1 MAKFKF
7 FAILAALCFG
17 LNLSASEIEG
27 RWSIVSVTAQGQ
39 TFKTAGQKCL
49 EDSFIEVSGDN
60 ARLSL
65 SSAGGSSCE
74 KAEQNFALKRL
85 GGGRYSLGGG
95 ELRLNNG
102 SLEYKQG
109 TGGGEIVFTFKKDE
123 VNLAGIVNGAV
134 NQASL
139 GGSNLSEIE
148 GRWELVSLKA
158 QGQSFKVA
166 GQKCFGDS
174 FFEISGDEATV
185 GIVGV
190 NPDGS
195 CNKSAGKSGYES
207 LGGGKYARS
216 AKGLGEFW
224 LRDGML
230 EYKQVADGQ
239 EILFVFKKSAA
250 QAGSSANSAQTKSSS
265 NLSKPAKDP
274 SVKHSSAGAS
284 KKGSGVFGGTK
295 FNMLL
300 NTSEDYS
307 FYLRDDGTYA
317 SRLEKS
323 DWRTRIDGTYKVKDG
338 ILTITS
344 NDDYDTSY
352 YCENDDCTF
361 LWNSIGTGYYMF
373 QAQISSQM
381 PKECFSFRKDSS
393 SSLHGW
399 SGGSDTVSVGVSGYY
414 CFDGKGRFNSGGS
427 SYATATSG
435 TAGGGIGGG
444 SSKSRSDEGSY
455 TLDQGELTLKYD
467 DGTVV
472 RHSFFYTQPRSK
484 DNKAMAIIDGE
495 VYR

>member
-7 FAILAALCFG
+7 FAILAALCLG

-49 EDSFIEVSGDN
+49 EDSFIEASGDN

-65 SSAGGSSCE
+65 SSAGGKSCE
-74 KAEQNFALKRL
+74 KAEHDFALKSL
-85 GGGRYSLGGG
+85 GGGRYSLGGA

-109 TGGGEIVFTFKKDE
+109 TDGQGIVFTFKKDE

-166 GQKCFGDS
+166 GQKCFSDS

-190 NPDGS
+190 NTDGS

-207 LGGGKYARS
+207 LGGGKYALS

-224 LRDGML
+224 L
-230 EYKQVADGQ
+230 K
-239 EILFVFKKSAA
+239 
-250 QAGSSANSAQTKSSS
+250 
-265 NLSKPAKDP
+265 
-274 SVKHSSAGAS
+274 
-284 KKGSGVFGGTK
+284 VFGGTK
-295 FNMLL
+295 FNMLQ

-317 SRLEKS
+317 SRLEKP

-393 SSLHGW
+393 SSLYGW

-414 CFDGKGRFNSGGS
+414 CFDGKGRFSSGGS

-472 RHSFFYTQPRSK
+472 RHSFFYTPPLGK
-484 DNKAMAIIDGE
+484 DNKTMAIIDGE